1 MKVFVAN
8 VTEAVIEEYLVE
20 SLPGKLLSP
29 MSVSKMTEAEIS
41 RVAAESPEVI
51 KNRAELEAKKDMLES
66 GLESF
71 REAVSGLKQ

>member
-66 GLESF
+66 GLKTF

>member
-8 VTEAVIEEYLVE
+8 VTEAVIEDYLVE

-29 MSVSKMTEAEIS
+29 TSVSKMTEAEIS

-51 KNRAELEAKKDMLES
+51 KNRAELEAKKNMLES

>member
-1 MKVFVAN
+1 MKVFIAN

-51 KNRAELEAKKDMLES
+51 KNRAELEAKKNMLES
-66 GLESF
+66 GLETF

>member
-8 VTEAVIEEYLVE
+8 VTEAVIEDYLVE

-29 MSVSKMTEAEIS
+29 TSVSKMTEAEIS

-66 GLESF
+66 GLKTF

>member
-8 VTEAVIEEYLVE
+8 VTEAVIEDYLVE

-29 MSVSKMTEAEIS
+29 TSVSKMTEAEIS

-51 KNRAELEAKKDMLES
+51 KNRAELEAKKNMLES
-66 GLESF
+66 GLETF

>member
-8 VTEAVIEEYLVE
+8 VTEAVIEDYLVE

-29 MSVSKMTEAEIS
+29 TSVSKMTEAEIS

>member
-51 KNRAELEAKKDMLES
+51 KNRAELEAKKNMLES
-66 GLESF
+66 GLETF